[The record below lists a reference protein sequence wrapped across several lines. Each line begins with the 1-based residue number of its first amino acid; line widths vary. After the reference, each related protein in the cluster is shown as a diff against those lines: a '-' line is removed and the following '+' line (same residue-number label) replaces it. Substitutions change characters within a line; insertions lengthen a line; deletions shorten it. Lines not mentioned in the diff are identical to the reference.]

1 MGVHG
6 GFVSKIR
13 KRLREWNDN
22 TPIVVE
28 EEEGGREVS
37 DD

>member
-22 TPIVVE
+22 TPIVARE
-28 EEEGGREVS
+28 KEEGREMS